1 MRVSLMDFLN
11 LEKELK
17 ESLKIG
23 IVLLKKKKEK
33 KLYTCNM
40 FSVEFL
46 SILIKFYCI
55 IRFIIFSQKFC
66 LEIIMHFKLQF
77 K

>member
-23 IVLLKKKKEK
+23 IVLLKKKKRKEVIYVQYV
-33 KLYTCNM
+33 L
-40 FSVEFL
+40 
-46 SILIKFYCI
+46 
-55 IRFIIFSQKFC
+55 R
-66 LEIIMHFKLQF
+66 
-77 K
+77 